1 MRLVK
6 AFLKA
11 GEDLVYPQGIRCHIC
26 GEDLDVDERGPHCKT
41 CSMTIH
47 QVSGALCH
55 HCGKPFE
62 TSENAYIPYGLKCK
76 ACQEQFS
83 YIRMHR
89 SYGHYEEG
97 LKKILM
103 DLKYKERTDHV
114 TFMGEALA
122 SVVSDT
128 PDFQNIDYVVPVPI
142 HFTRRLTRGYN
153 QSDLLAKELSKR
165 MADTA
170 SLDALVRQKRT
181 VKLKKLDKEARK
193 NALHNA
199 IILNKHMAEAIK
211 DKNLLLVDDIY
222 TTGTTL
228 EACAKVLYESSC
240 ASVYAVTLAM
250 GY

>member
-1 MRLVK
+1 
-6 AFLKA
+6 
-11 GEDLVYPQGIRCHIC
+11 
-26 GEDLDVDERGPHCKT
+26 
-41 CSMTIH
+41 
-47 QVSGALCH
+47 
-55 HCGKPFE
+55 
-62 TSENAYIPYGLKCK
+62 
-76 ACQEQFS
+76 
-83 YIRMHR
+83 
-89 SYGHYEEG
+89 
-97 LKKILM
+97 
-103 DLKYKERTDHV
+103 
-114 TFMGEALA
+114 MGEALA
-122 SVVSDT
+122 SVVSET

-165 MADTA
+165 MVDTD
-170 SLDALVRQKRT
+170 SLDALVRLKRT

-228 EACAKVLYESSC
+228 EACAKVLYESGC